1 MYSSTIEKII
11 RAVDGRLDLNCHPIW
26 LDILPTTTT
35 GRQLRINHE
44 CVFPSVRWY
53 LRRRLNRAVDKL
65 NRAACRSRFVR
76 YSEEWS
82 IDFNHLEKE
91 QRIPKVIEL
100 AESLMQ
106 SQRYVVPIIPVPII
120 CAVLLRAYEKPKTSL
135 AIAIL

>member
-1 MYSSTIEKII
+1 VYSSTIEKII

-26 LDILPTTTT
+26 LDILPTTT

-100 AESLMQ
+100 TESLMQ
-106 SQRYVVPIIPVPII
+106 SLRYVVPIIPVPII

>member
-11 RAVDGRLDLNCHPIW
+11 RAVDGRLYLNCHPIW
-26 LDILPTTTT
+26 LDILPTTT

-44 CVFPSVRWY
+44 CVFPSVRWC

-100 AESLMQ
+100 TESLMQ
-106 SQRYVVPIIPVPII
+106 SLRYVVPIIPVPII

>member
-26 LDILPTTTT
+26 LDILPTTT

-44 CVFPSVRWY
+44 CVFPSVRWC

-65 NRAACRSRFVR
+65 NRAACRSRFVC

-100 AESLMQ
+100 TESLMQ
-106 SQRYVVPIIPVPII
+106 SLRYVVPIIPVPII